1 MASTAEIN
9 RFLVQKLESENIN
22 EVDAISAARW
32 LHDEGLLKDSVHR
45 RGLPLR
51 KLLRAD
57 KIHGAHQYPNRRW
70 VIRRSSK
77 ESIFSVKEAA
87 SELGLTQHAI
97 YKRIER
103 GLIKPEILGEK
114 TIVIPKSEIIREQQS
129 RNKETDIYNSGQFH
143 YQISTIKRQL
153 QQIQGE
159 MNSVMKKITD
169 LETFI
174 SNEKQN
180 LTFTDLDELK
190 QYGFE
195 GFATVESIQKG
206 MVTNVPSAKG
216 IYLVIYLSENKPVFM
231 EKSIGGHFK
240 GKDPAVDKEILKK
253 KWVDNTIVAYIGQA
267 GGGSS
272 NATLKSR
279 IRQLVEFGSG
289 KPIGHWGGRYLWQIK
304 ESTDLVLCWK
314 LTPNSDARTVENEL
328 IRNFISHYG
337 VLPFANLKE

>member
-1 MASTAEIN
+1 M
-9 RFLVQKLESENIN
+9 
-22 EVDAISAARW
+22 
-32 LHDEGLLKDSVHR
+32 
-45 RGLPLR
+45 
-51 KLLRAD
+51 
-57 KIHGAHQYPNRRW
+57 
-70 VIRRSSK
+70 
-77 ESIFSVKEAA
+77 
-87 SELGLTQHAI
+87 
-97 YKRIER
+97 
-103 GLIKPEILGEK
+103 
-114 TIVIPKSEIIREQQS
+114 
-129 RNKETDIYNSGQFH
+129 
-143 YQISTIKRQL
+143 
-153 QQIQGE
+153 
-159 MNSVMKKITD
+159 
-169 LETFI
+169 
-174 SNEKQN
+174 
-180 LTFTDLDELK
+180 TFTYLDELK

-195 GFATVESIQKG
+195 GFATVESLQKG
-206 MVTNVPSAKG
+206 MVTNVPSVKG
-216 IYLVIYLSENKPVFM
+216 IYLILYLSENKPVFM
-231 EKSIGGHFK
+231 EKSIGGQFK